1 MGVND
6 DTVQPGPK
14 DRSSGL
20 FLRVISAAVLIP
32 PVIGAIYLGSPYFDI
47 LVAVG
52 AVILCWEWYTLCKPH
67 FGWLLVGIPYI
78 GAPTY
83 ALIFVRNAPDK
94 GFETVL
100 WIFVMV
106 WAADTFAYAAGRT
119 FGGPKLAPS
128 ISPNKTWSGLFGGVA
143 GAGAVGAITALVL
156 NHNSVIPLALVSA
169 ALGAISQGGDLMES
183 WIKRRFGKKDAGS
196 LIPGHGGLFDRVDGL
211 LAAALVV
218 ALVSIISSKGS
229 ILTWV

>member
-1 MGVND
+1 MNE
-6 DTVQPGPK
+6 DTAQPEHN

-32 PVIGAIYLGSPYFDI
+32 PVIGAIYMGSPYFDV

-52 AVILCWEWYTLCKPH
+52 ALILCWEWYSLCRPH
-67 FGWLLVGIPYI
+67 IGWLIAGIPYI

-83 ALIFVRNAPDK
+83 ALIYIREAPDK

-100 WIFVMV
+100 WIFLLV

-119 FGGPKLAPS
+119 FGGPKLAPA
-128 ISPNKTWSGLFGGVA
+128 ISPNKTWSGLAGGVT
-143 GAGAVGAITALVL
+143 GAGVVGAITALVL
-156 NHNSVIPLALVSA
+156 DHNSVIPLVLISA
-169 ALGAISQGGDLMES
+169 ALGALSQGGDLVES

-211 LAAALVV
+211 LAAALFV
-218 ALVSIISSKGS
+218 ALASIVSSRGGV
-229 ILTWV
+229 LTWV